1 MPAPKENKNAE
12 TCTLEVDKQFRED
25 FKQIERK
32 LKLKVIEL

>member
-12 TCTLEVDKQFRED
+12 ILLEVDKQFRED
-25 FKQIERK
+25 LKQIERK

>member
-12 TCTLEVDKQFRED
+12 TLLEVDKQFRED
-25 FKQIERK
+25 LKQIERK

>member
-1 MPAPKENKNAE
+1 MAAPKGNKNAE
-12 TCTLEVDKQFRED
+12 ILLEVDKQFRED